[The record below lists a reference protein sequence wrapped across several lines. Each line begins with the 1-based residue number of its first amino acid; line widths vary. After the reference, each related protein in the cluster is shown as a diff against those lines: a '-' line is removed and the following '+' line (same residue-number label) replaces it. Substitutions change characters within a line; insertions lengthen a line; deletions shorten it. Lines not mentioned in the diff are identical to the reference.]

1 MVLLSIAIA
10 LFSQGETPSSLPVD
24 PFPGETHLKNI
35 RQLTFGGQNAE
46 AYWSPDCTKISYQS
60 MQPGYV
66 DEQVIVMNADGSN
79 KHMVSTGKGRCTC
92 SYFLPDNKTVYFSS
106 THEMNPGPQKPIDRS
121 RGYVW
126 MVNPDYKIFAAN
138 EDGSNLRKVLD
149 LPGYLAETTIAP
161 NGQFMT
167 FTSTKDG
174 DLEIYR
180 SKLDGTDIKRLTFEP
195 GYDGGPFVS
204 WDSKHIVYRRDV
216 MDTPERLKDYQDLL
230 KDWLVRPTKL
240 EIWMMNADGSRKKQI
255 TKLGGASFAPFLQPD
270 NKHIIFSSNF
280 GDPKGR
286 SFELYRIKTDG
297 TGIEQVTHGGQFESF
312 AMFTRDGK
320 RLVWAS
326 NRNGKQPHETNI
338 FVADWVE

>member
-1 MVLLSIAIA
+1 MVLVPIAIA
-10 LFSQGETPSSLPVD
+10 LLSQGDTPSSLPIE

-46 AYWSPDCTKISYQS
+46 AYWSPDCTKIAFQS

-66 DEQVIVMNADGSN
+66 DEQIIVMNADGTN

-92 SYFLPDNKTVYFSS
+92 SYFMPDNKTVLFSS
-106 THEMNPGPQKPIDRS
+106 THEANPGPQKAIDRS

-126 MVNPDYKIFAAN
+126 MVNPDYKIYAAQ
-138 EDGSNLRKVLD
+138 EDGSNLRKLLD

-161 NGQFMT
+161 NGKFMA

-180 SKLDGTDIKRLTFEP
+180 SNLDGTNIKRLTNEV

-216 MDTPERLKDYQDLL
+216 MDTAERIKDYKDLL

-240 EIWMMNADGSRKKQI
+240 EIWIMDADGGHKRQI
-255 TKLGGASFAPFLQPD
+255 TKLGKASFAPFLQPD

-286 SFELYRIKTDG
+286 TFELYRIKTDG
-297 TGIEQVTHGGQFESF
+297 TGLEQVTHGGVFESF
-312 AMFTRDGK
+312 AMFSKDGK
-320 RLVWAS
+320 HLVWAS
-326 NRNGKQPHETNI
+326 DRHGKQPRETNI